1 MRHGQDCALETTG
14 STGHGA
20 RRRLLRSM
28 LLGLCLAVAGLALT
42 REAHPQIQEGASA
55 RQPPFVLTIQGE
67 LISLR
72 AEDASI
78 KAMIEEIGRR
88 LNIRVKADIP
98 TTAKLT
104 LAFDQLPLH
113 EALKRFG
120 KYVNYG
126 YVEQWEQGELRVS
139 TITVPSLKVTT
150 SPTGP
155 RADGSEGLQDNRP
168 RARLEMNIDPSL
180 YLREQR
186 RPQDEH

>member
-1 MRHGQDCALETTG
+1 MRHGQDCALEITE
-14 STGHGA
+14 STGHGG
-20 RRRLLRSM
+20 RRRLLRST
-28 LLGLCLAVAGLALT
+28 LLGLCLAVVGLALT
-42 REAHPQIQEGASA
+42 REAHPQSQEGAST

-88 LNIRVKADIP
+88 LNIRVKVDIP

-104 LAFDQLPLH
+104 LAFDQLPLQ
-113 EALKRFG
+113 EVLKRFG
-120 KYVNYG
+120 KHVNYG

-139 TITVPSLKVTT
+139 TITVPSMKVAT

-155 RADGSEGLQDNRP
+155 RADGSEDLQGNRP

-180 YLREQR
+180 YLREKR

>member
-1 MRHGQDCALETTG
+1 MRHGQDCALETTE
-14 STGHGA
+14 SIGHEA
-20 RRRLLRSM
+20 QRRLLRNT
-28 LLGLCLAVAGLALT
+28 LLGLCLAVVGLALT
-42 REAHPQIQEGASA
+42 REAHPQIQEGTSA
-55 RQPPFVLTIQGE
+55 RHPPFVLSIQGE

-104 LAFDQLPLH
+104 LAFDQLPLQ